1 MSDNKLNLAENLLA
15 GKNSKVAFK
24 SDVRKSSKIRSP
36 EQIQQEIDEIN
47 KYYNKRHNIVKKI
60 LIREKK
66 WLDILIWIGVSLL
79 FYIVALIGASM
90 SSNGNFDLF
99 FNFSTTG
106 EAIDFLYMPL
116 YIFVHLFVVSALT
129 FAIKRSVL
137 NLPKVMDIP
146 LAQYEKS
153 VKRFESNLGPLI
165 IALPFILYDS
175 IDIFKDISTGNYLYI
190 GLVPELTLWASW
202 VIEWII
208 FANIIWLMA
217 YYVIFIYHT
226 AKTYHYDSELLSV
239 VLKNELKPIVHVGY
253 EQSIVLTLFLVLNI
267 IYTIYTGF
275 YATDFLASI
284 TLFLLIPLMAVV
296 PIQIVHSDLTKEI
309 KAFSTHALDRIL
321 PITKPFFVNENIS
334 LENKVDFLLTD
345 RVLYRLQEIHK
356 SHSNK
361 AIYLRILATMAVP
374 AFGYYV
380 DYGPKVVDYINST
393 FHTNFSFINLIHIIL
408 FSIFIH

>member
-1 MSDNKLNLAENLLA
+1 MSDNKLNLAEKILS
-15 GKNSKVAFK
+15 GKNSRVEIT
-24 SDVRKSSKIRSP
+24 SPVRKSSKIRSP
-36 EQIQQEIDEIN
+36 EQIQHEIDEIN
-47 KYYNKRHNIVKKI
+47 NFYNKKHNIVKKI
-60 LIREKK
+60 LIRNKK
-66 WLDILIWIGVSLL
+66 RLDILIWIGISLL

-90 SSNGNFDLF
+90 SPNGNFDLF
-99 FNFSTTG
+99 FNFSNNG
-106 EAIDFLYMPL
+106 QALDFLYMPFYL
-116 YIFVHLFVVSALT
+116 FVHLFVISALT

-137 NLPKVMDIP
+137 SLPKVMDIP

-165 IALPFILYDS
+165 IAIPFILYDS
-175 IDIFKDISTGNYLYI
+175 FDIFNDVLTGDYHYI

-202 VIEWII
+202 VLEWII
-208 FANIIWLMA
+208 FANILWLMA

-226 AKTYHYDSELLSV
+226 ARTYHYDSELLSV
-239 VLKNELKPIVHVGY
+239 VLKNELKPIIHVGY
-253 EQSIVLTLFLVLNI
+253 EQSIVLTIFLVLNI

-275 YATDFLASI
+275 YSTDFLASI
-284 TLFLLIPLMAVV
+284 TLFLLIPIMAVV
-296 PIQIVHSDLTKEI
+296 PIQIVHGDLTEEI
-309 KAFSTHALDRIL
+309 KAFSNQALDRVL
-321 PITKPFFVNENIS
+321 PIMKPYFVNEGIS
-334 LENKVDFLLTD
+334 LENQVDFLLTE
-345 RVLYRLQEIHK
+345 RILSKLHEIHK

-393 FHTNFSFINLIHIIL
+393 FHTNLPFIKLIHIIL